1 MTQTIEQLTARVRE
15 LEESIESHAPE
26 GRNYTNQQVV
36 EMRQRFLD
44 KLAASQLYAEQ
55 LRDAIE
61 QYLAENDP
69 SEFGCACDLSV
80 GHLCG
85 PCFAHKQ
92 QTVLR
97 KALAIP
103 HDTSALDAYV
113 AEKVKE
119 VTEKLHYRM
128 EHCYSIDGMKAILD
142 LDGMTR
148 QRDLAV
154 EALENCRLL
163 AARHRKEEWAGHIMR
178 FCKDAGLSG
187 SPIRNDSIKESEN
200 NKAS

>member
-1 MTQTIEQLTARVRE
+1 MTQTIEQLSFYEKFCQSKFKNGIDRQEAISKDWEQLTTRVRE

-55 LRDAIE
+55 LREAIE

-69 SEFGCACDLSV
+69 SEFGCACDPSV

-97 KALAIP
+97 KALALP
-103 HDTSALDAYV
+103 RARCL
-113 AEKVKE
+113 
-119 VTEKLHYRM
+119 
-128 EHCYSIDGMKAILD
+128 
-142 LDGMTR
+142 R
-148 QRDLAV
+148 QQEGEGGDCWSCGR
-154 EALENCRLL
+154 N
-163 AARHRKEEWAGHIMR
+163 
-178 FCKDAGLSG
+178 
-187 SPIRNDSIKESEN
+187 PIQGQR
-200 NKAS
+200 